1 MMHLYTE
8 GVRHSVAEG
17 SEPCG
22 DLSLALRSIWGA
34 VISLTNQVDRPIAAT

>member
-8 GVRHSVAEG
+8 GVWHSVVRA
-17 SEPCG
+17 
-22 DLSLALRSIWGA
+22 LSPMGISVWLPGLFGA